1 MAWFQCFQVCESQW
15 FPDFENVSPA
25 VFAFPDHRA
34 TEKLTTYVDVGM
46 NSRKLIVGN
55 WRDYE
60 FLNLQ
65 WSSFF

>member
-1 MAWFQCFQVCESQW
+1 MCESQW

-65 WSSFF
+65 